1 MNLHALTGVA
11 SFKIQSAIVRYH
23 LALTFQFYIITYKM
37 TVDVLHPYPYGYGF
51 SMESINLIALQT
63 FFYFLIQLLIL
74 FLQFLGQFVSK
85 LEIERVY
92 VVDLVLPLFEVNF
105 KQLPQRVFRDIQA

>member
-11 SFKIQSAIVRYH
+11 SFKIQSAIVHYH

-51 SMESINLIALQT
+51 SMESIKYCGLKA
-63 FFYFLIQLLIL
+63 
-74 FLQFLGQFVSK
+74 GVFVSVGK
-85 LEIERVY
+85 DIIHAEFI
-92 VVDLVLPLFEVNF
+92 PAINGG
-105 KQLPQRVFRDIQA
+105 VFFGITK